1 MIYTIIIAALAIISM
16 FVCILKFPIIKIK
29 GFSIDTFWIPLF
41 VAAIILIFTK
51 NFNKEEYFKIFISN
65 STLNPLKI
73 LVLFISISL
82 ISIALDESGFFRY
95 IASIFID
102 KYKASQFKLF
112 FVLYLLI
119 SLITIFTSNDI
130 VILTFT
136 PFILYFAK
144 KGNINPIPYLVMEF
158 SAANTWSMVLSIGN
172 PTNIYLSSV
181 FNIDFLAYFLKM
193 VLPSIICGLTSL
205 LILILLFHKSLK
217 EKIQV
222 FDFKKSKIE
231 NKTVCTVCGIH
242 LFLTTIL
249 LAISNYINLEMW
261 IICLAFATS
270 LILFLFVY
278 QKATKGKS
286 YLRRTLRRA
295 PYSLIPFIL
304 SMFTIIMALDFYGVF
319 KNVGDLF
326 NKSGNTFSPF
336 IYLLA
341 STLSANIVNNIPM
354 TMMFASILNTTTNLK
369 LVFAAIIGSNIGALL
384 TPVGALAGIMWMR
397 ILKENEIK
405 YSFLDF
411 IKNGS
416 IITISLLLAAGA
428 SLLLI

>member
-1 MIYTIIIAALAIISM
+1 M
-16 FVCILKFPIIKIK
+16 
-29 GFSIDTFWIPLF
+29 DTFWIPLF

-51 NFNKEEYFKIFISN
+51 NFNRNEYFKIFISN
-65 STLNPLKI
+65 SSLNPLKI

-112 FVLYLLI
+112 FVLYILI
-119 SLITIFTSNDI
+119 SIITIFTSNDI

-136 PFILYFAK
+136 PFILYFSK

-158 SAANTWSMVLSIGN
+158 TAANTWSMVLSIGN

-181 FNIDFLAYFLKM
+181 FGIDFLSYFLKM
-193 VLPSIICGLTSL
+193 VLPAIITGLISL
-205 LILILLFHKSLK
+205 GVLVLLFYKPLK

-222 FDFKKSKIE
+222 FDFKKSEIE
-231 NKTVCTVCGIH
+231 NKTVCIVCGIH

-261 IICLAFATS
+261 IICLSFAAS
-270 LILFLFVY
+270 LIIFLFVY
-278 QKATKGKS
+278 QKATNGKG
-286 YLRRTLRRA
+286 YLKRTIRRA

-319 KNVGDLF
+319 GNIGELF
-326 NKSGNTFSPF
+326 NKANGNLVPF
-336 IYLLA
+336 IYLA
-341 STLSANIVNNIPM
+341 SSTLACNIVNNIPM
-354 TMMFASILNTTTNLK
+354 TMMFASILNNTTNLK
-369 LVFAAIIGSNIGALL
+369 LVYATIIGSNIGALF

-397 ILKENEIK
+397 ILKENGIK
-405 YSFLDF
+405 YNFLDF

-416 IITISLLLAAGA
+416 VITA
-428 SLLLI
+428 SLLVSASIGLLLI

>member
-1 MIYTIIIAALAIISM
+1 M
-16 FVCILKFPIIKIK
+16 
-29 GFSIDTFWIPLF
+29 DTFWIPLF

-51 NFNKEEYFKIFISN
+51 NFNRNEYYKIFISN
-65 STLNPLKI
+65 SNLNPLKI

-112 FVLYLLI
+112 FVLYILI
-119 SLITIFTSNDI
+119 SIITIFTSNDI

-136 PFILYFAK
+136 PFILYFSK

-158 SAANTWSMVLSIGN
+158 TAANTWSMVLSIGN

-181 FNIDFLAYFLKM
+181 FGINFLSYFLKM
-193 VLPSIICGLTSL
+193 VLPAIITGLISL
-205 LILILLFHKSLK
+205 GVLVLLFYKPLK

-222 FDFKKSKIE
+222 FDFKKSEIE
-231 NKTVCTVCGIH
+231 NKTICIVCGIH

-261 IICLAFATS
+261 IICLSFAAS
-270 LILFLFVY
+270 LIIFLFVY
-278 QKATKGKS
+278 QKATNGKG
-286 YLRRTLRRA
+286 YLRRTIRRV

-319 KNVGDLF
+319 GNIGELF
-326 NKSGNTFSPF
+326 NKANGNLVPF
-336 IYLLA
+336 IYLA
-341 STLSANIVNNIPM
+341 SSTLACNIVNNIPM
-354 TMMFASILNTTTNLK
+354 TMMFASILNNTSNLK
-369 LVFAAIIGSNIGALL
+369 LVYATIIGSNIGALF

-397 ILKENEIK
+397 ILKENGIK
-405 YSFLDF
+405 YNFLDF

-416 IITISLLLAAGA
+416 VITA
-428 SLLLI
+428 SLLVSASIGLLLI